1 MKVESLLLCTL
12 HSPEILKELQILLF
26 KICNLQNSLAVQWL
40 GPCASTSGD
49 PGSMPGQENKIPH
62 ATKRGQEKKKKVI
75 F

>member
-12 HSPEILKELQILLF
+12 HSPEIYTTNITF

-62 ATKRGQEKKKKVI
+62 ATKRGQKKKKKKVI